1 MIQIVGDFLLCFGSG
16 IVTGLLITEIIE
28 WIIVGILNN

>member
-16 IVTGLLITEIIE
+16 IVTGLLMVKIIE
-28 WIIVGILNN
+28 WVIVGILNN